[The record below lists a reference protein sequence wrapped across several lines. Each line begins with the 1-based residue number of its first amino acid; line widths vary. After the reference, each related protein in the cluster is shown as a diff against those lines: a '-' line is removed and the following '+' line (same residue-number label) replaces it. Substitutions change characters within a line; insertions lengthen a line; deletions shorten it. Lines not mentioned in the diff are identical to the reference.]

1 MFHYTL
7 QPRFSETDCLGHIN
21 NAVLPVWLE
30 EARTDLF
37 RLFNPSLAMKTW
49 NLILRKYEVD
59 LIAQI
64 WREHRIEIL
73 TSIEKIGNSSLTVLQ
88 RVRQNGQEVAVGRT
102 VLVHFDYE
110 AARSVPIPE
119 EIRLLLQPHVEPGV

>member
-64 WREHRIEIL
+64 WREHPVEVI

-102 VLVHFDYE
+102 VLVHFDYGT
-110 AARSVPIPE
+110 ARSVPIPE
-119 EIRLLLQPHVEPGV
+119 EIRALLQPHVDAGM

>member
-37 RLFNPSLAMKTW
+37 KLFNPSLAMKTW

-119 EIRLLLQPHVEPGV
+119 AIRVLLQPHVEPGV

>member
-37 RLFNPSLAMKTW
+37 KLFNPSLAMKTW

-64 WREHRIEIL
+64 WREHPIEIL

-88 RVRQNGQEVAVGRT
+88 RVRQDGQEVAVGRT

-119 EIRLLLQPHVEPGV
+119 AIRVLLQPHVEPGV

>member
-37 RLFNPSLAMKTW
+37 KLFNPSLAMKTW

-64 WREHRIEIL
+64 WREHPIEIL

-102 VLVHFDYE
+102 VLVHFDYQS
-110 AARSVPIPE
+110 ARSVPIPE